1 MLTTV
6 DYPLAVFIYVAF
18 RSSRPDLAT
27 VWEVLKELRDN
38 NIDESQLVEWSSNRC
53 PMLDCQQK
61 EEVTPTDN
69 GAGNGTQN
77 PATVDVLDN

>member
-1 MLTTV
+1 LSQFSQLLIKAV
-6 DYPLAVFIYVAF
+6 KYLQPPIIYLLAVFIFVAF

-53 PMLDCQQK
+53 AMLICLEK
-61 EEVTPTDN
+61 
-69 GAGNGTQN
+69 
-77 PATVDVLDN
+77 